1 MYVVVNAVTTVTL
14 LLTILVLQVYKRF
27 LIII

>member
-1 MYVVVNAVTTVTL
+1 MYVVVNAVTTVKL
-14 LLTILVLQVYKRF
+14 LLTILVLEVYKRF

>member
-1 MYVVVNAVTTVTL
+1 MYVVVNAVTTVKL